1 MKSECTKQA
10 CILYSQLVSIPHGSL
25 LLLLQL
31 SSSLCAFLFLLSA
44 LHTID
49 HVTHLLPARS
59 LQHTEDQSY
68 LDERRH
74 DSSFF
79 SFTLQAKFHF
89 CKCTSYSHK
98 SISTKEIST
107 FNPTTSYPGQHITST
122 PSNTQHASLLG
133 SKTWQQIKSQIH
145 LTQHIWTIV
154 SSADEQLNS
163 NNKHKNTSHMLIN

>member
-1 MKSECTKQA
+1 MKEDTTAHS
-10 CILYSQLVSIPHGSL
+10 SVSHYKL
-25 LLLLQL
+25 
-31 SSSLCAFLFLLSA
+31 
-44 LHTID
+44 
-49 HVTHLLPARS
+49 
-59 LQHTEDQSY
+59 
-68 LDERRH
+68 
-74 DSSFF
+74 
-79 SFTLQAKFHF
+79 SFTSVSVHHTL
-89 CKCTSYSHK
+89 TK

-163 NNKHKNTSHMLIN
+163 NNKHKNTSHIC